1 MQKFNYHSHTYR
13 CGHADL
19 DMKDEDYI
27 KEYIEMGFEKIAFT
41 DHCPEKNKI
50 DKRPNIRMEYEQ
62 KNEYIDTIKKL
73 KEKYKNKIK
82 IEVGY
87 EIEYIPGDEENLR
100 ELKNETDRI
109 ILGQHFIYGN
119 NKNLKY
125 IGQSEFSDEEL
136 IKYSE
141 YIQKAMKL
149 KLPNIIAHPDMYMM
163 NRKEFGKIENEV
175 AKIICE
181 SAEKYDIPLEINL
194 NNIFAK
200 TYYENRKLNNDSF
213 EKQKEKL
220 KNVFYPCKDFW
231 KVASNYNIKVLYGID
246 THHKGQIMLWN
257 ELIEFAKEIIGKET
271 IEKLNFIDI
280 F

>member
-27 KEYIEMGFEKIAFT
+27 KEYIEMGFKKIAFT

-100 ELKNETDRI
+100 ELKNEADKI
-109 ILGQHFIYGN
+109 ILGQHFIYDN

>member
-100 ELKNETDRI
+100 ELKNEADKI
-109 ILGQHFIYGN
+109 ILGQHFIYDN

-200 TYYENRKLNNDSF
+200 TYYENRKLNNDNF

>member
-1 MQKFNYHSHTYR
+1 MQKFNYHSHTS
-13 CGHADL
+13 DL

-100 ELKNETDRI
+100 ELKNEADKI
-109 ILGQHFIYGN
+109 IVGQHFIYDN

>member
-100 ELKNETDRI
+100 ELKNEADKI
-109 ILGQHFIYGN
+109 ILGQHFVYDN

>member
-100 ELKNETDRI
+100 ELKNEADKI
-109 ILGQHFIYGN
+109 ILGQHFIYDN

-125 IGQSEFSDEEL
+125 ISQSEFSDEEL

-149 KLPNIIAHPDMYMM
+149 K
-163 NRKEFGKIENEV
+163 
-175 AKIICE
+175 
-181 SAEKYDIPLEINL
+181 
-194 NNIFAK
+194 
-200 TYYENRKLNNDSF
+200 
-213 EKQKEKL
+213 
-220 KNVFYPCKDFW
+220 
-231 KVASNYNIKVLYGID
+231 
-246 THHKGQIMLWN
+246 
-257 ELIEFAKEIIGKET
+257 
-271 IEKLNFIDI
+271 
-280 F
+280 

>member
-100 ELKNETDRI
+100 ELKNEADKI
-109 ILGQHFIYGN
+109 ILGQHFIYDN

-271 IEKLNFIDI
+271 IEKLNFVDI

>member
-100 ELKNETDRI
+100 ELKNEADKI
-109 ILGQHFIYGN
+109 ILGQHFIYDN

>member
-100 ELKNETDRI
+100 ELKNEADKI
-109 ILGQHFIYGN
+109 ILGQHFIYDN

-181 SAEKYDIPLEINL
+181 SAQKYDIPLEINL

>member
-109 ILGQHFIYGN
+109 ILGQHFIYDN

-175 AKIICE
+175 AKNICE

>member
-100 ELKNETDRI
+100 ELKNEADKI
-109 ILGQHFIYGN
+109 ILGQHFIYDN

-163 NRKEFGKIENEV
+163 NRKEFRKIENEV

-200 TYYENRKLNNDSF
+200 TYYENRKLNNDNF

-231 KVASNYNIKVLYGID
+231 KVALNYNIKVLYGID

>member
-100 ELKNETDRI
+100 ELKNEADKI
-109 ILGQHFIYGN
+109 IVGQHFIYDN

>member
-100 ELKNETDRI
+100 ELKNEADKI
-109 ILGQHFIYGN
+109 ILGQHFIYDN

-175 AKIICE
+175 AKNICE

>member
-109 ILGQHFIYGN
+109 ILGQHFIYDN

-271 IEKLNFIDI
+271 VEKLNFIDI

>member
-1 MQKFNYHSHTYR
+1 
-13 CGHADL
+13 
-19 DMKDEDYI
+19 
-27 KEYIEMGFEKIAFT
+27 
-41 DHCPEKNKI
+41 
-50 DKRPNIRMEYEQ
+50 MEYEQ

-100 ELKNETDRI
+100 ELKNEADKI
-109 ILGQHFIYGN
+109 ILGQHFVYDN

>member
-50 DKRPNIRMEYEQ
+50 YKRPNIRMEYEQ

-100 ELKNETDRI
+100 ELKNEADKI
-109 ILGQHFIYGN
+109 ILGQHFIYDN

-181 SAEKYDIPLEINL
+181 SAEKYDIPLEINF

-220 KNVFYPCKDFW
+220 KNVFYPCKDLW

>member
-100 ELKNETDRI
+100 ELKNEADKI
-109 ILGQHFIYGN
+109 ILGQHFIYDN

-181 SAEKYDIPLEINL
+181 FAEKYDIPLEINL

-271 IEKLNFIDI
+271 IEKLNFVDI